1 MKNKE
6 FNICEYLIS
15 EDFSLLSGIVFESLL
30 LYEKNAT
37 VVRRTWASFLYWPEG
52 INLEMILTFSTC
64 AILLIYIIHIVSMLN
79 TTIMKER

>member
-1 MKNKE
+1 MNNKVL
-6 FNICEYLIS
+6 NIFEYLIS

-64 AILLIYIIHIVSMLN
+64 AFLLIYIIHIVSMLN

>member
-1 MKNKE
+1 MNNKE
-6 FNICEYLIS
+6 LNIFEYLIS

-64 AILLIYIIHIVSMLN
+64 AILLIYIVHLILIIVNLN
-79 TTIMKER
+79 NN

>member
-1 MKNKE
+1 MKNNE
-6 FNICEYLIS
+6 FNIFEYLIS

-37 VVRRTWASFLYWPEG
+37 VVRRTWSSFLYWPDG

-64 AILLIYIIHIVSMLN
+64 AILLIYIVHLILIIVNLN
-79 TTIMKER
+79 NN

>member
-1 MKNKE
+1 MNNKVL
-6 FNICEYLIS
+6 NIFEYLIS

-52 INLEMILTFSTC
+52 INLEMILTISTC
-64 AILLIYIIHIVSMLN
+64 AVLLIYIVHLILIIVNLN
-79 TTIMKER
+79 NN